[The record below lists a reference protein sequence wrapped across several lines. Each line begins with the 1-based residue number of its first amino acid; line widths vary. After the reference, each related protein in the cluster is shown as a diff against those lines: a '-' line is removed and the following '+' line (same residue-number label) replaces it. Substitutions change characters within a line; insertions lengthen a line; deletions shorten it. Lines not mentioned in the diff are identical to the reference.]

1 MEALFEFTQVDPN
14 RNVFETMITME
25 ASSTPTWVET
35 VAMTKN
41 NYTDIAIRYVSNYCF
56 NIFCFIEL
64 RDREYFFF
72 FSANPESIFN
82 S

>member
-35 VAMTKN
+35 VAMTKT
-41 NYTDIAIRYVSNYCF
+41 NYTDIAIRYVSY
-56 NIFCFIEL
+56 
-64 RDREYFFF
+64 
-72 FSANPESIFN
+72 
-82 S
+82 